1 MVVEELLVGAALGAL
16 LGELLKGVMN
26 LMEKSVHF
34 KPELELLKSQIEF
47 LQPLVD
53 QVDELGEDFK
63 LRYSDQTLKILIRKG
78 KQLIR
83 ECNDA
88 AIQNTLSRYFKIQLC
103 YTKDLR
109 RLDAELKRA
118 GSNLRLELYVQQM
131 KKLQALEINYNND
144 GRYGRILDRAKLI
157 VTSILTHVG
166 YNFTFVTNIL
176 DKLFSGE
183 SGSNNNKY
191 NIKLPLLFYHDQ
203 RLKGKAGVNSLHAL
217 LGRAVEHIKDDPKKG
232 RIAGII
238 EEIIKKWGEG
248 RFEKIFHRTF
258 ETTIVAADEKL
269 QIWFACNLST
279 TRERGEN
286 ETVAA
291 FGVLFVSSAKLA
303 FWSFKPTPLPHSS
316 NVNTQSLYLKVVIPL
331 EVLKDVEYDGDQKC
345 IRVIAIDDQ
354 KFEFMNFRNYN
365 FAKEGIQQIPL
376 APIWTR

>member
-1 MVVEELLVGAALGAL
+1 MNILVLKKVKLYKSKYFYKFRWKRKKKKKERKESKLVVQVKHTPSSTVLSQDEMGILHSFIFPLPIISQVSAISVNNCILLRDRSSIFKIGMVVEELLVGAALGAL

-203 RLKGKAGVNSLHAL
+203 RLKGKLYISLL
-217 LGRAVEHIKDDPKKG
+217 III
-232 RIAGII
+232 IASSSYVFLII
-238 EEIIKKWGEG
+238 YINHFLYDIIKLYKW
-248 RFEKIFHRTF
+248 
-258 ETTIVAADEKL
+258 V
-269 QIWFACNLST
+269 
-279 TRERGEN
+279 
-286 ETVAA
+286 
-291 FGVLFVSSAKLA
+291 
-303 FWSFKPTPLPHSS
+303 
-316 NVNTQSLYLKVVIPL
+316 
-331 EVLKDVEYDGDQKC
+331 
-345 IRVIAIDDQ
+345 
-354 KFEFMNFRNYN
+354 
-365 FAKEGIQQIPL
+365 
-376 APIWTR
+376 